1 MSILDN
7 VAHGLI
13 SVLATFARVMLEGLD
28 FIEGG
33 LRALMSGAGLGNEMQ
48 TLLLIFMLALFLLG
62 VLRLLKG
69 RLRMTLAL
77 LLILILAHT
86 LEHIAHA
93 VS

>member
-1 MSILDN
+1 
-7 VAHGLI
+7 
-13 SVLATFARVMLEGLD
+13 
-28 FIEGG
+28 
-33 LRALMSGAGLGNEMQ
+33 MQ